1 MFARRVSSSSS
12 RMPAAVSDDIGPQVL
27 AFLSQQGL
35 PATPPNYTLGYLVVA
50 NSEGLAAR
58 AVDALVMSGDR
69 LSQSEVDRILAAH
82 GPKPVESKGEDPER
96 AKVRLQTLR
105 LAELAATAVET
116 TGEFGRQLAAEQTLL
131 AGSIAI
137 AELVATMVD
146 QSNRTE
152 QQLATAAKQIEEL
165 RQEVETAKGDAH
177 HDSLTGLCNRR
188 GVLAKLRNVKPQD
201 RPVIGI
207 CDIDRFKTV
216 NDRYG
221 HVVGDRV
228 LKLVATSLQESCGEH
243 FVARWGGEEFVVIF
257 TPGTTPDEAFAV
269 LDTAR
274 EELGQRNVRLRQTDE
289 PLGLLSFS
297 AGIARFGDRT
307 LDEAIAA
314 ADMLLYRAKEAGRN
328 QVLLG
333 C

>member
-1 MFARRVSSSSS
+1 MFARRVPSSTS
-12 RMPAAVSDDIGPQVL
+12 RTPAAISADIGPQVL
-27 AFLSQQGL
+27 AFLAHQGL
-35 PATPPNYTLGYLVVA
+35 PPTPPNYTLGFLVVA
-50 NSEGLAAR
+50 NAGGLAAR
-58 AVDALVMSGDR
+58 AVDAVVMSGDR
-69 LSQSEVDRILAAH
+69 LSQTEADRILAAH
-82 GPKPVESKGEDPER
+82 GPQPEELTGEDEDR
-96 AKVRLQTLR
+96 AKVRRQTLR

-137 AELVATMVD
+137 AELVATMIER
-146 QSNRTE
+146 SNRTE
-152 QQLATAAKQIEEL
+152 HQLAKAAQQIEDL

-188 GVLAKLRNVKPQD
+188 GVLAKLRNVSPED
-201 RPVIGI
+201 RPMLGI

-257 TPGTTPDEAFAV
+257 QPRTSPSEALSV
-269 LDTAR
+269 LEKAR
-274 EELGQRNVRLRQTDE
+274 EELSQRNVRLRQTDE

-297 AGIARFGDRT
+297 AGIAPFGHRT

-314 ADMLLYRAKEAGRN
+314 ADMLLYKAKAGGRN
-328 QVLLG
+328 QVLLAD
-333 C
+333 